1 VKKLQRP
8 KLDPFLV
15 RKLTRRLTATNAE
28 ARWESTSVNYKKFKQ
43 SLTEELLRIQ
53 GGRCAYCGC
62 RLFGEPHRDH
72 IAPKSPHY
80 KWTFWPMNLVL
91 ACSPC
96 NVDFKKAYN
105 PVLPGP
111 PPSMVLRGYK
121 AMNFS
126 FVHPYLDDPLLH
138 IKFIGHRLQILISIT
153 NSSDKG
159 RETINLFDLT
169 NVHRAK
175 ERAMHAV
182 FSRDVDYLHGKWR
195 RLAEQVALAPF
206 PRKLVL
212 SKFGH

>member
-1 VKKLQRP
+1 MKKLQQP
-8 KLDPFLV
+8 TLDPFLV
-15 RKLTRRLTATNAE
+15 RTLTRRLTPSNAE
-28 ARWESTSVNYKKFKQ
+28 ARWESNKGNYKKFKTE
-43 SLTEELLRIQ
+43 LTKQLFLIQ
-53 GGRCAYCGC
+53 NGRCAYCGC

-80 KWTFWPMNLVL
+80 KWTYWPMNLVL

-111 PPSMVLRGYK
+111 PLSMAPRSYK
-121 AMNFS
+121 AQKFS
-126 FVHPYLDDPLLH
+126 FVHPYLDDPLDH
-138 IKFIGHRLQILISIT
+138 IKFIGHRLQILISAA

-159 RETINLFDLT
+159 KETIKLFDLT
-169 NVHRAK
+169 NMHRAK
-175 ERAMHAV
+175 ERAMHAL